1 MKLVDLTL
9 PLKKGMPFYPSGLHT
24 PFSAEK
30 TAEIGANGREIRRL
44 EMGSHCGTHIDGM
57 THFLKKGWSV
67 DKIPLSI
74 LVGPA
79 YLVNLGKLPQDSV
92 ISRKD
97 ISERLPKGR
106 KIERLLLRADWSRF
120 WEKKQYFNGWPHLS
134 EDCCSFIAERGIRLA
149 GFDFPSPD
157 ESFTGKNLDSPNHK
171 FFLKRK
177 IVLIEYLTNLGKL
190 KPGNVFLIALPLRIA
205 GADGSPSRVIA
216 YNI

>member
-1 MKLVDLTL
+1 MKFVDLTL
-9 PLKKGMPFYPSGLHT
+9 PMKKGMPFYPSGLHT

-30 TAEIGANGREIRRL
+30 TAEIGANGREIRRI

-57 THFLKKGWSV
+57 THFLKNGWSV

-92 ISRKD
+92 ITRKD
-97 ISERLPKGR
+97 VSDRLPKGR

-134 EDCCSFIAERGIRLA
+134 EDCCSFIAEKGIKLA

-157 ESFTGKNLDSPNHK
+157 ETFTGKNLDSPNHK
-171 FFLKRK
+171 FFLKKK

-190 KPGNVFLIALPLRIA
+190 KPGNIFLIALPLRIA
-205 GADGSPSRVIA
+205 GGDGSPSRVVA